1 VTYVVDTCLLLDH
14 LRSVEGATA
23 ELDRALASGR
33 RVTGSVLTRTELRRG
48 ARPHELAAIET
59 VEILLDWVP
68 VDHEIA
74 SRAAEHAE
82 EFGAHVDT
90 TRCVIA
96 ATAERLDA
104 DLLTCDVRDFPM
116 FPDLEPPYEK
126 RA

>member
-1 VTYVVDTCLLLDH
+1 MTYVVDTCLLVDH
-14 LRSVEGATA
+14 LRSVAGATA

-74 SRAAEHAE
+74 AGAADLALR
-82 EFGAHVDT
+82 FGDRVDT
-90 TRCVIA
+90 VNYVIA
-96 ATAERLDA
+96 ATTQRLGA
-104 DLLTCDVRDFPM
+104 DLLTRDTQNFPM
-116 FPDLEPPYEK
+116 FPDLVPPY
-126 RA
+126 

>member
-1 VTYVVDTCLLLDH
+1 MTYVVDTCLLVDH

-74 SRAAEHAE
+74 TGAADLALR
-82 EFGAHVDT
+82 FGERVNT
-90 TRCVIA
+90 VNYVIA
-96 ATAERLDA
+96 ATTQRLGA
-104 DLLTCDVRDFPM
+104 DLLTRDVQHFPM
-116 FPDLEPPYEK
+116 FPDLEAPY
-126 RA
+126 